1 MLNAI
6 LGLFTAFN
14 PIIVGM
20 MLMAGAYIALRHRVL
35 PSLDGVRVRAGHALS
50 RASSGA
56 RALLAG

>member
-20 MLMAGAYIALRHRVL
+20 MLMAGAYIALRHRML
-35 PSLDGVRVRAGHALS
+35 PSLLGVRVRVGHALAC
-50 RASSGA
+50 ASHGA
-56 RALLAG
+56 RTLLAG